1 MLESIRKHQKLLQW
15 LLLLLIFPSFA
26 FFGIESYMRNA
37 GGNSDLVKV
46 DGHAITFQELD
57 RAVKVKAD
65 RLQQQ
70 GQVDAAFVNSV
81 PFKQAVLGELIQ
93 QRLLA
98 YELTSL
104 RLAVGKD
111 ALAKD
116 LMQIPEVRSLFKAD
130 GSFDSQKYKQL
141 LANNG
146 MSVDQFENGR
156 RYDLMSRQALTAV
169 LASGVSS
176 RKVAEQVALAY
187 EAEREVQV
195 LRFNGSDFVSKVTP
209 TEQQIEAFYQSNLAA
224 YQMPESIDLEY
235 VMLVADPK
243 GDAKQFAERA
253 DLFAN
258 LAYEQPDSLK
268 PIADRLKLAIQS
280 VKGVNRAGAKALAA
294 DHPLNNKKLMAALF
308 ADDAV
313 KNRRNTEA
321 VEISPGRIVVA
332 RVTGHQAQQALPLA
346 TVASDVKRQVS
357 NRMAQDMAVKAG
369 QERLEAIKKNSSDVS
384 GFSSAKWV
392 SRNKPTDLT
401 PEAMDAVVAVDVG
414 QMPSV
419 VGVNTPTGFALYRVN
434 KTQKP
439 SSSDAKLRMG
449 QIQQVAQLSSQAEAA
464 AYFDG
469 VRARAGVKQIN
480 PVK

>member
-46 DGHAITFQELD
+46 DGHAITLQELD

-169 LASGVSS
+169 MATGVSS
-176 RKVAEQVALAY
+176 RKVAEQVAMAY

-195 LRFNGSDFVSKVTP
+195 LRFNASDFVSKVTP
-209 TEQQIEAFYQSNLAA
+209 TESQIEAFYQSNLAA

-235 VMLVADPK
+235 VILVADPK

-258 LAYEQPDSLK
+258 L
-268 PIADRLKLAIQS
+268 
-280 VKGVNRAGAKALAA
+280 
-294 DHPLNNKKLMAALF
+294 
-308 ADDAV
+308 
-313 KNRRNTEA
+313 
-321 VEISPGRIVVA
+321 
-332 RVTGHQAQQALPLA
+332 
-346 TVASDVKRQVS
+346 
-357 NRMAQDMAVKAG
+357 
-369 QERLEAIKKNSSDVS
+369 
-384 GFSSAKWV
+384 
-392 SRNKPTDLT
+392 
-401 PEAMDAVVAVDVG
+401 
-414 QMPSV
+414 
-419 VGVNTPTGFALYRVN
+419 
-434 KTQKP
+434 
-439 SSSDAKLRMG
+439 
-449 QIQQVAQLSSQAEAA
+449 
-464 AYFDG
+464 
-469 VRARAGVKQIN
+469 
-480 PVK
+480 